1 MLYNDDPEEMFKIVN
16 VLKKHFLTG
25 GPKRLKFTIP
35 PLVVSTL
42 KLIRRL
48 PVEGDNPF
56 GKEASVTATKIFQ
69 FLNQVSFITFHCLV
83 CSDLFLGRTMC
94 LRATLLF

>member
-1 MLYNDDPEEMFKIVN
+1 
-16 VLKKHFLTG
+16 
-25 GPKRLKFTIP
+25 
-35 PLVVSTL
+35 
-42 KLIRRL
+42 
-48 PVEGDNPF
+48 VEGDNPF